1 MKPTEWMRTPLGAVY
16 HLNLMPEQL
25 AETVLLVGDPERVEK
40 VSRYFDFIEYQ
51 VQHREFITHTGQL
64 GANRISVVGTGIGTD
79 NIDIVLNELDSLHN
93 LGFVDEQPL
102 NPPKSLRLIR
112 LGTSG
117 AIQSDLEAGSILCS
131 SLALGLD
138 GLMPFYADASDPE
151 WAEHANALLAGI
163 PELRK
168 AAIPTINAADSTL
181 LDQIAQEDLPRGIT
195 LTCAGFYAPQGRQLR
210 LQPGIDNFIQQIAAF
225 RFPDGLHITNM
236 EMETA
241 GIYGL
246 ARLMGHRAVSVN
258 AILANRTTGERCPD
272 PEAVIDRMIQ
282 TTLERL

>member
-25 AETVLLVGDPERVEK
+25 AETILLVGDPERVEK
-40 VSRYFDFIEYQ
+40 VSRYFDFLEYT
-51 VQHREFITHTGQL
+51 VRHREFITHTGQL
-64 GANRISVVGTGIGTD
+64 GPNRISVIGTGIGTD

-93 LGFVDEQPL
+93 LDFVDEQPL
-102 NPPKSLRLIR
+102 NPPKSLRVIR

-117 AIQSDLEAGSILCS
+117 AIQSDIEAGSILCS
-131 SLALGLD
+131 SMALGLD
-138 GLMPFYADASDPE
+138 GLMPFYADSTDPE
-151 WAEHANALLAGI
+151 CAANTNALLAGF

-168 AAIPTINAADSTL
+168 TAIPTMNAADPAL
-181 LDQIAQEDLPRGIT
+181 LDQIAREDLPRGIT

-210 LQPGIDNFIQQIAAF
+210 LQPGIDNFIQRIAAF
-225 RFPDGLHITNM
+225 RFPEGMRVTNM

-258 AILANRTTGERCPD
+258 AILANRATGERCSD
-272 PEAVIDRMIQ
+272 PEAVIDRMIR